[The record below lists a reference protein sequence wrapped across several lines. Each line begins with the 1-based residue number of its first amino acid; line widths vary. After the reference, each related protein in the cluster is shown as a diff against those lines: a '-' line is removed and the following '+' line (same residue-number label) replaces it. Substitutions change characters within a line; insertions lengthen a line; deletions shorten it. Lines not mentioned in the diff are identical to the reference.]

1 MIGKTILWVVIGELA
16 FVALTYLCSRVQM
29 KAWLDEL
36 DLKLGKKFVEYVNK
50 KQKDDTQE
58 N

>member
-1 MIGKTILWVVIGELA
+1 MIGKTILWVVIGGLA

-29 KAWLDEL
+29 KAWLHEL